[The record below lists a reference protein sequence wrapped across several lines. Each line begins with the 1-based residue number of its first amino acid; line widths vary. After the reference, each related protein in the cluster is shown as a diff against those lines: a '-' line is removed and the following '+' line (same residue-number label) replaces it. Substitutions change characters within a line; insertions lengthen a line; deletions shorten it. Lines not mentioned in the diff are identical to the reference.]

1 MRHAA
6 LVLVAPLLLA
16 AAPGFDDAAFQAG
29 MARFEAG
36 DAGLDAKALR
46 WQNRARLGGS
56 VPEWDQASAA
66 WAALERDPARSLAM
80 ATAQRAI
87 DPLNLNALY
96 LEEQALSRLGRAEA
110 AQRRH
115 AQILILLRGITGGQ
129 PGTAPNAAWN
139 VVSAAEKD
147 TALALLGF
155 TVTAEDTRRE
165 GGHAYAIV
173 TATPP
178 TGGAAMTIWIAVDA
192 LVGAP

>member
-1 MRHAA
+1 VRHAA

-56 VPEWDQASAA
+56 VPEWIRPRRPGPRWSAI
-66 WAALERDPARSLAM
+66 RRSLAM
-80 ATAQRAI
+80 AQAQRAI

-129 PGTAPNAAWN
+129 PGTAPDAAWN

-178 TGGAAMTIWIAVDA
+178 MGGAAMTIWIAVDA